1 MSDLYIQFNETY
13 DAPLAETLSR
23 LSAIATRYKMTYDMV
38 ADAYYEFIDSDEF
51 YIERGI

>member
-13 DAPLAETLSR
+13 DAPAAETISR
-23 LSAIATRYKMTYDMV
+23 LSAIAMSYKISYDSV
-38 ADAYYEFIDSDEF
+38 VDAYYEFIDSDQF